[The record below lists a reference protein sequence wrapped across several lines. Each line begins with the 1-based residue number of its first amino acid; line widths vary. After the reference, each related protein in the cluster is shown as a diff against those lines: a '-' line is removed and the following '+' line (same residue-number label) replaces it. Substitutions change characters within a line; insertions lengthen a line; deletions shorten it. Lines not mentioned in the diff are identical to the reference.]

1 MKKIAFIVSGLV
13 LMLVLAACSGRVSS
27 KDDLTPTNNSS
38 SIEQATDNDKQD
50 NQSQGKTEEAE
61 SDTQIY
67 DDSGMEAYNAGG
79 IRIVVKS
86 LEEEMMDWDLLGQNL
101 TIYIENNTDQNISVD
116 LGYAA
121 VNGFEGDPLGAP
133 LGAPLGPNDN
143 PGKPVLAG
151 RKALVGYFFLN
162 PNPSESIGIEQIENL
177 ELSFHIYNSDTGDEI
192 VDTGIASLTF

>member
-67 DDSGMEAYNAGG
+67 DDSGMEVYNAGG

-101 TIYIENNTDQNISVD
+101 TVYIENNTDQNISVD

-121 VNGFEGDPLGAP
+121 VN
-133 LGAPLGPNDN
+133 
-143 PGKPVLAG
+143 VLAG

>member
-13 LMLVLAACSGRVSS
+13 LMLVLAACGGGSSS

-67 DDSGMEAYNAGG
+67 DDSGMEVYNAGG

-101 TIYIENNTDQNISVD
+101 TVYIENNTDQNISVD

-121 VNGFEGDPLGAP
+121 VNGSEGKYQRD
-133 LGAPLGPNDN
+133 PLGPNDI
-143 PGKPVLAG
+143 PGETVLAG